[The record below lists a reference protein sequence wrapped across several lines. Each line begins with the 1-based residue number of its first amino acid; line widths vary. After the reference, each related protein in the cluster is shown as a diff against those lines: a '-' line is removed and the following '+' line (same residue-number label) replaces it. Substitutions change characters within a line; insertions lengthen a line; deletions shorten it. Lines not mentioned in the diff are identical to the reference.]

1 MSGGTSVSAADTDG
15 EWRSDLARRRAMV
28 GRPPTA
34 MLSSFPPREC
44 GIATFANDL
53 LGAIESASHLRNL
66 TRLTNSSP
74 SVIAMNEAG
83 QTYEYDSRVRAT
95 IDRDTRSQ
103 YREAAQRINAS
114 SRAQVVS
121 IQHEYGLFGGEY
133 GDYLL
138 DFIGTLK
145 RPVALTMHTVL
156 ERPNPAL
163 RRVTEELINRSSAV
177 AVLAQSAKDILA
189 EYYTRA
195 NLNKVEFIPHGTP
208 SVRHE
213 RAERFKREL
222 GLDGYTVLS
231 TFGLLGPD
239 KGIEY
244 AIRALPDIVAKHPD
258 VVYLV
263 LGQTHPGQK
272 KYAGEAYRESLVS
285 LVDQLHLNEHV
296 RFYNR
301 YLSMPEL
308 LQFLRATD
316 IYVIPYLNPLQIVS
330 GTLAY
335 AVAAGKSVV
344 STPFVYAREMLGSG
358 RGVLADFRD
367 SRSLTSSINGLL
379 EQPDIKNEIE
389 RRAYAFGRRMH
400 WPNVGVA
407 YCRMLTRIADA
418 HAAESRRSQ
427 VAVAPRA
434 HRLPRAVRP
443 AAAGSLAGGLGLH
456 QRRPALGSAQPLI
469 ARSSLSHTAVGQS
482 ALGQT
487 LGGALGGIG
496 TASAGDPLLSN
507 SRQ

>member
-1 MSGGTSVSAADTDG
+1 MSSGTSVHVPPMDAD
-15 EWRSDLARRRAMV
+15 WNASLSRRRAMV
-28 GRPPTA
+28 ARPPMA

-44 GIATFANDL
+44 GIATFAQDL
-53 LGAIESASHLRNL
+53 LGAIESAGHLRNL
-66 TRLTNSSP
+66 TRLNSASP
-74 SVIAMNEAG
+74 WVIAMNEAG
-83 QTYEYDSRVRAT
+83 QPPSQYSPPVRQS
-95 IDRDTRSQ
+95 IDRDIRSQ
-103 YREAAQRINAS
+103 YREAAQTLNANSRI
-114 SRAQVVS
+114 QVVS

-145 RPVALTMHTVL
+145 KPVALTMHTVL
-156 ERPNPAL
+156 ERPNHTL

-177 AVLAQSAKDILA
+177 AVLAQSAKDILT

-195 NLNKVEFIPHGTP
+195 NLSKVEFIPHGTP
-208 SVRHE
+208 SVRRE
-213 RAERFKREL
+213 PSDRFKREL

-244 AIRALPDIVAKHPD
+244 AIQALPEIIARHPD

-263 LGQTHPGQK
+263 LGQTHPGQRK
-272 KYAGEAYRESLVS
+272 HSGESYRESLMR
-285 LVDQLHLNEHV
+285 LVDELHLQEHV

-316 IYVIPYLNPLQIVS
+316 IYVIPYLNPLQIAS

-367 SRSLTSSINGLL
+367 PRSLTSSINGLL
-379 EQPDIKNEIE
+379 EQPDIKAEVE

-407 YCRMLTRIADA
+407 YCRMLNRLADA
-418 HAAESRRSQ
+418 HAAEVRRYQ
-427 VAVAPRA
+427 AAPLP
-434 HRLPRAVRP
+434 HRLPHKVRP
-443 AAAGSLAGGLGLH
+443 AAAGSLGGGLGLH
-456 QRRPALGSAQPLI
+456 PRRPAPAAGGQPRI
-469 ARSSLSHTAVGQS
+469 AGAPLNRAAMGQT

-487 LGGALGGIG
+487 LGGALGNLG
-496 TASAGDPLLSN
+496 APNSGDPLLGN
-507 SRQ
+507 TLK